1 MIHYKL
7 NIGDVATSP
16 TPASYACYGLGS
28 CIGLFIHDRLTGH
41 SAGAHIFLPEDEQ
54 GPNRYSRFC
63 NVTYAIEEILRQLRE
78 SGSTLQSLRA
88 KIAGGANLF
97 GSSSSVGERN
107 GQSLMKHL
115 IDKKIFIAAHDLGG
129 TYCRTV
135 KFESRTGVLTVSKPQ
150 INQYKT
156 Y

>member
-1 MIHYKL
+1 L
-7 NIGDVATSP
+7 PGD
-16 TPASYACYGLGS
+16 
-28 CIGLFIHDRLTGH
+28 
-41 SAGAHIFLPEDEQ
+41 EN
-54 GPNRYSRFC
+54 GPDRYSRFC
-63 NVTYAIEEILRQLRE
+63 NVTYAIEEILRQMKK
-78 SGSTLQSLRA
+78 SGSTLQALRA

-97 GSSSSVGERN
+97 GSSLSVGERN

-115 IDKKIFIAAHDLGG
+115 IDKRIFIAAHDLGG